1 MNFIDYLFDKKE
13 DSEDVALISDTGELS
28 YSQLHRS
35 ICNIS
40 GWIQGFYGVNN
51 NFILI
56 ADNSFFFV
64 SVYFGIIHSGNRV
77 VLVDPKTSYQDI
89 LTIIQQCNASIIFA
103 DLNREQLSDLG
114 CPLIFPGDIENL
126 PISEGISSHGGDQ
139 DCAVII
145 FTSGSTGTKK
155 GVMLSH
161 QNLIANTSSIVQYLQ
176 ISEKDRIC
184 VVLPFFYCFG
194 ASLLHTHVRAGGSVV
209 LAQSIFLGSVIH
221 TLDKYQ
227 CTGFAGVPSTY
238 LILKHKTPFLSK
250 PFPSLRFFQQ
260 AGGHLAPEV
269 VQELIS
275 AFPDKQFYVMYGAT
289 EATARLSYLPPSD
302 QARKPGSIG
311 KGIPGV
317 TLDVYDDEGQP
328 VPLGKCGEI
337 VARGENI
344 MLGYYNDPEET
355 KRVLRNGWYHTG
367 DLGKIDE
374 DGYIY
379 VTGRIGTFI
388 KSGGFKVSPVEI
400 EDTIQKLPDAYGCVV
415 IGIPHYLMGEAIIAC
430 IQSQNPTNE
439 FKHQVLEHCRR
450 ELPTHKIPVDIVF
463 VDEIPLNSSG
473 KSDRRALIAH
483 VQNILNQNPS

>member
-1 MNFIDYLFDKKE
+1 MNFIDYLFDEKKNSK
-13 DSEDVALISDTGELS
+13 DLALISDTGVLS
-28 YSQLHRS
+28 YSQLYRS
-35 ICNIS
+35 VCNIS
-40 GWIQGFYGVNN
+40 VWIMSIYGVNN
-51 NFILI
+51 NLALI

-64 SVYFGIIHSGNRV
+64 SVYFSIIHSGNRV
-77 VLVDPKTSYQDI
+77 VLVDPKTSHQDM
-89 LTIIQQCNASIIFA
+89 LTIIQECKACSIFT
-103 DLNREQLSDLG
+103 DLNRERLSDPG
-114 CPLIFPGDIENL
+114 CPIIYSEDIENL
-126 PISEGISSHGGDQ
+126 PISNCITSQGGDQ

-161 QNLIANTSSIVQYLQ
+161 QNLIANTSSIIQYLQ
-176 ISEKDRIC
+176 ILEKDRIC

-194 ASLLHTHVRAGGSVV
+194 ASLLHTHIRAGGSVV
-209 LAQSIFLGSVIH
+209 LDQSIFLGSIIH

-238 LILKHKTPFLSK
+238 LILKQKTPFLSK
-250 PFPSLRFFQQ
+250 AFPSLRLFQQ

-269 VQELIS
+269 VQEIIV
-275 AFPDKQFYVMYGAT
+275 AFPDKQFFVMYGAT
-289 EATARLSYLPPSD
+289 EATARLSYLSPSD
-302 QARKPGSIG
+302 QTRKPGSIG
-311 KGIPGV
+311 RGIPGV
-317 TLDVYDDEGQP
+317 TLEVHDEEGQP

-367 DLGKIDE
+367 DLGRIDE

-400 EDTIQKLPDAYGCVV
+400 EDTIQKLPDACGCVV
-415 IGIPHYLMGEAIIAC
+415 IGIPHHLMGEAIIAC

-439 FKHQVLEHCRR
+439 FKNQVLEHCRR
-450 ELPTHKIPVDIVF
+450 ELPTHKIPVDLVF

-473 KSDRRALIAH
+473 KPDRRALITH
-483 VQNILNQNPS
+483 VQNALNQKPS